1 MKSYQRQILQ
11 TEQNMGL
18 VQVPLDFVVGTSTM
32 GRTYSFAANFMPIQ
46 KRLEEAGLLHIGPML
61 GNYYYVFNVKADPFT
76 NPDVRKA
83 FSMVINRANIVNNI
97 VRGGKE
103 AAYAFVPYGML
114 ESNGREDF
122 REAGSYLGL

>member
-1 MKSYQRQILQ
+1 
-11 TEQNMGL
+11 
-18 VQVPLDFVVGTSTM
+18 
-32 GRTYSFAANFMPIQ
+32 
-46 KRLEEAGLLHIGPML
+46 ML

-76 NPDVRKA
+76 DPEVRKA

-122 REAGSYLGL
+122 REAGSYLVYEDVEQAKEILKKLAMIKIIHCRQLRFCIIQVNYIKRLPKLYKMLG